1 MRGFKFSNK
10 KKVKNLSESPP
21 TDVWLLT
28 AYGKVSPNI
37 NYVWMD
43 NKVWDDSKIWTEN
56 IIQYG

>member
-1 MRGFKFSNK
+1 MFLRINK
-10 KKVKNLSESPP
+10 SLLCEDLNFQ